1 MRLPRE
7 RGRAPP
13 GGAPGTR
20 LGGGGWAG
28 PGRASPP
35 APAGGLAAGLTEGRG
50 GRAGSR
56 RRRWRGGRGRA
67 GPPEAG
73 GAPGRGRAGA
83 GGGSGRA
90 AGRRHEPPAGGGR
103 PVRGGGAQRR
113 GASAQQV
120 LESPRRGRA
129 QGGLS
134 LPCLRRP
141 AGGLGLRLRPGG
153 SSSSSGP
160 RLPSAP
166 RCRPASPGRRPGRL
180 RGARRGGR
188 LGCRA
193 PRSPAGRQARVLCS
207 AGGQAPSRPRALG
220 RAAECRPGGLQEDR
234 FAPAAAV
241 FLLEGGVFAF
251 VTLQMPACEQSPVAA
266 RSLAGQSC
274 RGGAAGRSQSAEAP
288 LH

>member
-1 MRLPRE
+1 M
-7 RGRAPP
+7 G
-13 GGAPGTR
+13 
-20 LGGGGWAG
+20 G

-56 RRRWRGGRGRA
+56 RWRWRGGRGRA

-153 SSSSSGP
+153 SSSSGP